1 MRAGGIIMC
10 VYSTVGTRQYKM
22 HASLPGLASARFFLF
37 LMLKRELAG
46 LPDLV
51 PGPVR
56 KTEGEVGHQDTDQR
70 QLHQDI

>member
-1 MRAGGIIMC
+1 MLR
-10 VYSTVGTRQYKM
+10 S
-22 HASLPGLASARFFLF
+22 PGLVSVRFFLF